1 MWSSSTTSPR
11 SLSPRTGRRA
21 ATDRGPHVGLRR
33 VDVRA
38 LDDSAL
44 TVHFGRT
51 RHPATDLPSA
61 GQEAPPRHANRTVSA
76 AVGRNRPRTRHC
88 RHGLDARQA
97 VLQSRGLGRAVVFR
111 FVGIR
116 ARVRLG
122 RWLPPRMPIDQH
134 LLVLFTLATVVAM
147 VTPGPDML
155 FVLGCGMRGGPRAGL
170 LATAGVATSEAIHV
184 IVAAA
189 GLAALFAAVPVA
201 FTVVRT
207 LGAAY
212 LVYLGVQAIRHRGR
226 TAVGEPVAGGMS
238 GRRAYLTGMATNL
251 LNPKMV
257 TFTIAFLPQFVDPD
271 LGQVWL
277 QFAIL
282 GAILIALE
290 FLVDGAVGVLAGRIG
305 GWLRRRHAA
314 RRRID
319 VATGGV
325 FIGLGVRL
333 AVER

>member
-1 MWSSSTTSPR
+1 
-11 SLSPRTGRRA
+11 
-21 ATDRGPHVGLRR
+21 
-33 VDVRA
+33 
-38 LDDSAL
+38 
-44 TVHFGRT
+44 
-51 RHPATDLPSA
+51 
-61 GQEAPPRHANRTVSA
+61 
-76 AVGRNRPRTRHC
+76 
-88 RHGLDARQA
+88 
-97 VLQSRGLGRAVVFR
+97 
-111 FVGIR
+111 
-116 ARVRLG
+116 
-122 RWLPPRMPIDQH
+122 MPIDQH
-134 LLVLFTLATVVAM
+134 LLVLFTLTTVVAM
-147 VTPGPDML
+147 ITPGPDML

-170 LATAGVATSEAIHV
+170 LATAGVATSEAVHV
-184 IVAAA
+184 VVAAA

-207 LGAAY
+207 VGAAY

-226 TAVGEPVAGGMS
+226 TVVGEEVTGGMS
-238 GRRAYLTGMATNL
+238 GRRAFLTGMATNL

-257 TFTIAFLPQFVDPD
+257 TFTIAFLPQFINPD
-271 LGQVWL
+271 LGRVWL

>member
-1 MWSSSTTSPR
+1 
-11 SLSPRTGRRA
+11 
-21 ATDRGPHVGLRR
+21 
-33 VDVRA
+33 
-38 LDDSAL
+38 
-44 TVHFGRT
+44 
-51 RHPATDLPSA
+51 
-61 GQEAPPRHANRTVSA
+61 
-76 AVGRNRPRTRHC
+76 
-88 RHGLDARQA
+88 
-97 VLQSRGLGRAVVFR
+97 
-111 FVGIR
+111 
-116 ARVRLG
+116 
-122 RWLPPRMPIDQH
+122 MPIDQH
-134 LLVLFTLATVVAM
+134 LLVLFTVTTVVAM

-170 LATAGVATSEAIHV
+170 LATAGVATSEAVHV

-207 LGAAY
+207 IGAAY

-226 TAVGEPVAGGMS
+226 TVVGEPVTGGMS
-238 GRRAYLTGMATNL
+238 GRRAFLTGMATNL

-257 TFTIAFLPQFVDPD
+257 TFTIAFLPQFINPD

-290 FLVDGAVGVLAGRIG
+290 FVVDGAVGVLAGRIG

>member
-1 MWSSSTTSPR
+1 
-11 SLSPRTGRRA
+11 
-21 ATDRGPHVGLRR
+21 
-33 VDVRA
+33 
-38 LDDSAL
+38 
-44 TVHFGRT
+44 
-51 RHPATDLPSA
+51 
-61 GQEAPPRHANRTVSA
+61 
-76 AVGRNRPRTRHC
+76 
-88 RHGLDARQA
+88 
-97 VLQSRGLGRAVVFR
+97 
-111 FVGIR
+111 
-116 ARVRLG
+116 
-122 RWLPPRMPIDQH
+122 MPIDQQ
-134 LLVLFTLATVVAM
+134 LLVLFTLTTIVAM
-147 VTPGPDML
+147 ITPGPDML

-207 LGAAY
+207 IGAAY

-226 TAVGEPVAGGMS
+226 TVVGEAVTGGMS

-257 TFTIAFLPQFVDPD
+257 TFTIAFLPQFINPD

-290 FLVDGAVGVLAGRIG
+290 FVVDGAVGVLAGRIG

>member
-1 MWSSSTTSPR
+1 
-11 SLSPRTGRRA
+11 
-21 ATDRGPHVGLRR
+21 
-33 VDVRA
+33 
-38 LDDSAL
+38 
-44 TVHFGRT
+44 
-51 RHPATDLPSA
+51 
-61 GQEAPPRHANRTVSA
+61 
-76 AVGRNRPRTRHC
+76 
-88 RHGLDARQA
+88 
-97 VLQSRGLGRAVVFR
+97 
-111 FVGIR
+111 
-116 ARVRLG
+116 
-122 RWLPPRMPIDQH
+122 MPIDPH
-134 LLVLFTLATVVAM
+134 LLALFTVTTLVAM
-147 VTPGPDML
+147 ITPGPDML

-170 LATAGVATSEAIHV
+170 LATAGVAVSEAVHV
-184 IVAAA
+184 VVAAA

-207 LGAAY
+207 VGAAY

-226 TAVGEPVAGGMS
+226 TVLGETPAGGMS
-238 GRRAYLTGMATNL
+238 GRRAFFTGMATNL

-257 TFTIAFLPQFVDPD
+257 TFTIAFLPQFIDPD
-271 LGQVWL
+271 LGRVWL
-277 QFAIL
+277 QFALL